1 MICTTH
7 NYNNCGNILTIPKG
21 NPFRVSLCPQRIAPA
36 QRSASFADITDLS
49 VRLTR
54 QNWYGQDAVY
64 ELTEEGDII
73 IQVPATL
80 KCTTYGLEL
89 SGTYQGNPWRWK
101 DCSVFCV
108 TECNPCSNM
117 QGFESFGVETYYI
130 YDDIIPTYDKDN
142 EALVLNTHA
151 HAWVDDEGALH
162 LRESDSVSIET
173 IKNTLIIR
181 QYGRTGENIEGRCGR
196 PSREYHR

>member
-1 MICTTH
+1 MKQ
-7 NYNNCGNILTIPKG
+7 ILKIPRG
-21 NPFRVSLCPQRIAPA
+21 NPFRMHLCPQRIAPA
-36 QRSASFADITDLS
+36 QEQASFRDITDLS

-54 QNWYGQDAVY
+54 HNWDGIDADFDY
-64 ELTEEGDII
+64 TEDGDII
-73 IQVPATL
+73 IQVPSTL
-80 KCTTYGLEL
+80 KCVTYGVEL
-89 SGTYQGNPWRWK
+89 SGTYQGNPCRWK
-101 DCSVFCV
+101 DCNVFRV

-117 QGFESFGVETYYI
+117 QGFESFDVETYYI

-173 IKNTLIIR
+173 INNTLIIR
-181 QYGRTGENIEGRCGR
+181 QHGRTEENIEGCCGR